1 MIIPRHPAA
10 ISGNNSRITALIC
23 LFSRLRTTAFL
34 LTFLLI
40 EMPKRLGRGLSG
52 PESSKLIKVKWEP

>member
-10 ISGNNSRITALIC
+10 ISGNNCRITARIC

-40 EMPKRLGRGLSG
+40 EIPKRLGPGASWQ
-52 PESSKLIKVKWEP
+52 ESSKLIKVKWEP